1 MKKSFFTFF
10 GLVLGVA
17 LGLPLSY
24 YAQPD
29 IVQMKVTLPKYLAK
43 LPRIFEGAD
52 PDYVVP
58 IALTC
63 LICALVLGAV
73 GFFIGHATTR
83 SESTSSEDTI
93 PQG

>member
-1 MKKSFFTFF
+1 MKKSFFTLS
-10 GLVLGVA
+10 GLVLGVV

-29 IVQMKVTLPKYLAK
+29 TVQMKVTLPESLEQ

-52 PDYVVP
+52 PNYVVS

-73 GFFIGHATTR
+73 GCLSLGFSLGH
-83 SESTSSEDTI
+83 
-93 PQG
+93 PL

>member
-1 MKKSFFTFF
+1 MKKVFFTLI
-10 GLVLGVA
+10 GLVLGIV

-52 PDYVVP
+52 PNYVTP

-63 LICALVLGAV
+63 FVCALVLGAV

-83 SESTSSEDTI
+83 SGSASSDDALL
-93 PQG
+93 